1 MRLIDADKVI
11 EELDGSSLY
20 LEVNPSMTTGDIIK
34 KTVEICNAYFLH
46 VINETPTAYDV
57 DAVVRELEDKVK
69 LHARHQIKCEMKG
82 MDFCADRHEHKI
94 QALDEAIVIVKR
106 GGRNE

>member
-1 MRLIDADKVI
+1 MRLIDADEVI
-11 EELDGSSLY
+11 EEMDGYSLS

-57 DAVVRELEDKVK
+57 EAVVRELEEQRD
-69 LHARHQIKCEMKG
+69 AGIDEWMEFCFIK
-82 MDFCADRHEHKI
+82 
-94 QALDEAIVIVKR
+94 AIEIVKR

>member
-11 EELDGSSLY
+11 EELDGYSLS

-57 DAVVRELEDKVK
+57 EAVVRELEEKSMMYS
-69 LHARHQIKCEMKG
+69 LN
-82 MDFCADRHEHKI
+82 DRDCI
-94 QALDEAIVIVKR
+94 FAIPLNDAIEIVKR